1 MNMVMLYIVC
11 NQREVEEEKKKKRES
26 RTAIKWTLVGH
37 VSKNTIAADGRR

>member
-1 MNMVMLYIVC
+1 MLYIVC
-11 NQREVEEEKKKKRES
+11 NQREVEEEKKRES